1 MHKIITASIINNKR
15 KEAQHFMS
23 YVSGHE
29 LESVKAKLKPVILER
44 MTQDTGNLS
53 SLPLSTQSVSDFPV
67 SLGRNSLLTVPFHL
81 GFSGGHIGVY

>member
-1 MHKIITASIINNKR
+1 MLKIITAYIIINKR

-29 LESVKAKLKPVILER
+29 LETAKAKLNPVILER

-53 SLPLSTQSVSDFPV
+53 NLPLATQSVRHFPV
-67 SLGRNSLLTVPFHL
+67 SLGRNSLLTVPFPL
-81 GFSGGHIGVY
+81 EFSGGHIGGY